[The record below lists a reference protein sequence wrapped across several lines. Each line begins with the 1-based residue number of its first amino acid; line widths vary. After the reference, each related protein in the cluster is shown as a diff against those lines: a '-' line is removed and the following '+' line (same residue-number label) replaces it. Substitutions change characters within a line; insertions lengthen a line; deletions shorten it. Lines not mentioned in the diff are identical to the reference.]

1 MNTCQVHAHTTS
13 TSPRPL
19 YFLPPTRS
27 ERTNHRVLHLPHHNS
42 LLTTTHCSIRR
53 DFGYKSPT
61 RRTTSTCDFGQSIPD
76 ALYNF
81 KTRLRLQIPDAQDD
95 VDVRLRASIPDALYN
110 LPRDIRFKSPTRRKM
125 CDSGINPRR
134 TVQLKTR
141 LGFKSPTRSMHK
153 TLHKAPLLKHSAF

>member
-61 RRTTSTCDFGQSIPD
+61 RRTTSTCDFGHQSLTHCTI
-76 ALYNF
+76 
-81 KTRLRLQIPDAQDD
+81 LR
-95 VDVRLRASIPDALYN
+95 
-110 LPRDIRFKSPTRRKM
+110 RDFGYKSPTRRTTST
-125 CDSGINPRR
+125 CDFGRQSPTHCTIYRAISGLNPRR
-134 TVQLKTR
+134 AGRCATR
-141 LGFKSPTRSMHK
+141 VSIPD
-153 TLHKAPLLKHSAF
+153 APCSLRRGSGLNPRRAACIRPCTKRPF

>member
-61 RRTTSTCDFGQSIPD
+61 RRTTSTCDFGHQSLTHCTILRRDFGYKSP
-76 ALYNF
+76 
-81 KTRLRLQIPDAQDD
+81 TRRTTSTCDFGQ
-95 VDVRLRASIPDALYN
+95 SIPDALYN